1 MSMLIV
7 DSDVIIDV
15 SRGDT
20 DTTRLLNSYVGEHEL
35 FVSAITRYEVLVG
48 CRNKTEMRAILQLL
62 AHFQTLALNEDIS
75 QLADSL
81 IIEYALSHGMK
92 PPDALIAATA
102 LHYESLLLLKNQ
114 KDFRYIVDFKLL

>member
-1 MSMLIV
+1 MNYSSVLLPDMKCWSV
-7 DSDVIIDV
+7 VVI
-15 SRGDT
+15 
-20 DTTRLLNSYVGEHEL
+20 
-35 FVSAITRYEVLVG
+35 
-48 CRNKTEMRAILQLL
+48 KTEMRAILQLL

-102 LHYESLLLLKNQ
+102 LHYESLLLSKNQ

>member
-48 CRNKTEMRAILQLL
+48 CRN
-62 AHFQTLALNEDIS
+62 
-75 QLADSL
+75 
-81 IIEYALSHGMK
+81 
-92 PPDALIAATA
+92 
-102 LHYESLLLLKNQ
+102 
-114 KDFRYIVDFKLL
+114 